1 MRQPRVIELGQP
13 LPDAARLQGVD
24 EMLVSISRDESTDV
38 LYVNIHMGSFDF
50 ELRSS
55 QQPVTRS
62 QAVGLARDFI
72 RELDFA
78 GRVQWQLGNAGPITD
93 EPRL

>member
-13 LPDAARLQGVD
+13 LLDAARLRGVD
-24 EMLVSISRDESTDV
+24 EMLIGIYRDEFTDV
-38 LYVNIHMGSFDF
+38 LCVDVHMGSFDF

-55 QQPVTRS
+55 QQPTTRS
-62 QAVGLARDFI
+62 QAVDLARDFI
-72 RELDFA
+72 RELDLA
-78 GRVQWQLGNAGPITD
+78 GCVRWQLGNAGPITD

>member
-24 EMLVSISRDESTDV
+24 EMLIRIHRDESTDV
-38 LYVNIHMGSFDF
+38 LCVGVNMGSFDF
-50 ELRSS
+50 ELRSF
-55 QQPVTRS
+55 QQPTTRS
-62 QAVGLARDFI
+62 QAVDLARDFI

-93 EPRL
+93 EPKL

>member
-1 MRQPRVIELGQP
+1 MRRPRVIELGQP

-24 EMLVSISRDESTDV
+24 EMLVCISRDEFTDV
-38 LYVNIHMGSFDF
+38 LCINVRMGIFDF
-50 ELRSS
+50 ELRSP
-55 QQPVTRS
+55 QQPTTRS
-62 QAVGLARDFI
+62 QAVDLARDFI

-78 GRVQWQLGNAGPITD
+78 GRIQWQLGNAGPITD

>member
-13 LPDAARLQGVD
+13 LADAARLRGAD
-24 EMLVSISRDESTDV
+24 EMLIGIYRDELTDV
-38 LYVNIHMGSFDF
+38 LCIDVCMGSFDF
-50 ELRSS
+50 ELRSP
-55 QQPVTRS
+55 QQPTTRS
-62 QAVGLARDFI
+62 QAVELVRDFI

-78 GRVQWQLGNAGPITD
+78 GRIRWRLGNTGPITD